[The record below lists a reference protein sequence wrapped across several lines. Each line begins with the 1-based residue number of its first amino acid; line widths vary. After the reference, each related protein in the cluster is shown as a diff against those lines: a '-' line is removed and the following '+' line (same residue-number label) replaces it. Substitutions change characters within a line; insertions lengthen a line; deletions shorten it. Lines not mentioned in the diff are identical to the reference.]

1 MPNHANANRR
11 GLAACLASF
20 LLPAFAGSAET
31 EPDVGFVVTPDPVV
45 ATMLEMAEVRP
56 GELVVDLGSGDGRI
70 PIAAARDRGAI
81 GWGVEIDRTLVERS
95 RELAREA
102 GVADKVHFT
111 HADLFDTDFS
121 EADVVALY
129 LLPELNLRLRPQI
142 LDMAPGTRVVSHEF
156 DMGEWPPDR
165 QQEVANRPIY
175 LWMVPT
181 RIEGEWR
188 ISDGESRLH
197 LSLEQRFQRFSGR
210 ARWEDG
216 ESAVRDARIDG
227 HAFSFSLQVDG
238 KWLVFRGQA
247 SADGVE
253 QLESAPALS
262 GFRPVTQ
269 WEMTRA
275 TAADD

>member
-1 MPNHANANRR
+1 MPSPSNPIHRICLLL
-11 GLAACLASF
+11 LAGAMSLVA
-20 LLPAFAGSAET
+20 AAET
-31 EPDVGFVVTPDPVV
+31 DREPDVGYVVTPDPVV
-45 ATMLEMAEVRP
+45 TAMLELAAVGP
-56 GELVVDLGSGDGRI
+56 GDLVVDLGSGDGRI
-70 PIAAARDRGAI
+70 PIVAARDFGAT
-81 GWGVEIDRTLVERS
+81 GWGVEINRDLVTRS
-95 RELAREA
+95 RKLAEQD
-102 GVADKVHFT
+102 GVADRVHFD
-111 HADLFDTDFS
+111 HADIFETDFS
-121 EADVVALY
+121 QADVVALY
-129 LLPELNLRLRPQI
+129 LLPELNLRLRPHI

-165 QQEVANRPIY
+165 KEEVGNRPIY

-188 ISDGESRLH
+188 ISDGERRLH

-227 HAFSFSLQVDG
+227 HAFSFSLQVDE

-247 SADGVE
+247 SGDGIE